1 MRKLLI
7 LFILSPLLSYAQ
19 LDPLYNQYFFN
30 QAIINPAYT
39 GVHDVFNATAI
50 SRTQWAGVEGSPNTN
65 TLSVS
70 TSAFKNKVGIG
81 GQLIYDTYGIN
92 NNTEFNLAYSYK
104 IDLSKNRVF
113 SFGLQG
119 GIINYNYNFQELNL
133 EYFDDEVLLNAA
145 QKVTKPNFGMGAW
158 LMGSNYYIGLSI
170 PRVFNVSVND
180 GDSESVRYRRHF
192 YLSSGYVFDDLFAVK
207 FKPSILLMYVDN
219 NNYALDLN
227 ASFLLNE
234 VLWVGASFR
243 NFSAIGLNTQ
253 LKVKE
258 NFKFGYAFELPLYN
272 SALIGYG
279 THSLMAS
286 IDLELFNRQA
296 LGRRMF

>member
-1 MRKLLI
+1 MRKLLV

-133 EYFDDEVLLNAA
+133 EYFDDEVLLNTPS
-145 QKVTKPNFGMGAW
+145 KVTKPNFGMGAW
-158 LMGSNYYIGLSI
+158 LMGSNYYVGLSI

-180 GDSESVRYRRHF
+180 GDTESVRYRRHF